1 MSVLAEPGGKLEA
14 GHLGQGRST
23 GRITCCTAAHGAYV
37 PWVQDQAALSIWHF
51 RGALSSL
58 AQVFRNGLL
67 FS

>member
-37 PWVQDQAALSIWHF
+37 PWVQDQASIVNLAL
-51 RGALSSL
+51 
-58 AQVFRNGLL
+58 
-67 FS
+67 